1 MALNLANRVQ
11 ENATVNTTVSFTLT
25 GAVTGYQ
32 SFAVVGNTNTTYYG
46 ATDGVNWEV
55 GIATYSTTGPT
66 LSRTTV
72 TSSSNGGAA
81 VSTFSNPVLVY
92 VDYPAENAAYSSNN
106 PGTAGYAL
114 VSNGTGVAPSW
125 QPVTA
130 GAAGSNTQ
138 VQYNSSGSLAGNANF
153 TYTGTDVNV
162 PFGPSNSASSI
173 SRVALAISMI
183 S

>member
-1 MALNLANRVQ
+1 MALQLANRVQ

-32 SFAVVGNTNTTYYG
+32 SFASALTSGNTTYYG

-55 GIATYSTTGPT
+55 GLGTYTTGT
-66 LSRTTV
+66 LTRTTV
-72 TSSSNGGAA
+72 YSSSNAGAA

-162 PFGPSNSASSI
+162 PFGPSNTASPI

>member
-1 MALNLANRVQ
+1 MALQLANRVQ

-32 SFAVVGNTNTTYYG
+32 YFASALTSGNTTYYG

-55 GIATYSTTGPT
+55 GLGTYTTGT
-66 LSRTTV
+66 LTRTTV
-72 TSSSNGGAA
+72 LSSSNGGAA

-114 VSNGTGVAPSW
+114 VSNGAGVAPSW

>member
-1 MALNLANRVQ
+1 MTFQLANRVQ

-66 LSRTTV
+66 LTRTTV
-72 TSSSNGGAA
+72 TSSSNSGAA

-92 VDYPAENAAYSSNN
+92 VDYPAENATYSSNN

-125 QPVTA
+125 QPITA
-130 GAAGSNTQ
+130 GAAGSTTQ
-138 VQYNSSGSLAGNANF
+138 VQYNNAGALAGNANF
-153 TYTGTDVNV
+153 TYTGNDVNI
-162 PFGPSNSASSI
+162 PFGTSNSATSVANI
-173 SRVALAISMI
+173 ALALSMI
-183 S
+183 A